1 MTQRIDGTPTGRR
14 VFAVRVNN
22 DTPEKLGAIALE
34 HGLYYIGKGGE
45 HAGASGQLMDAIAAG
60 RIKLSQAPKGA

>member
-1 MTQRIDGTPTGRR
+1 M
-14 VFAVRVNN
+14 FAVRVKN

-34 HGLYYIGKGGE
+34 HGFYYLGKGGKQ
-45 HAGASGQLMDAIAAG
+45 AGASGQLMDAIAAG